1 MIPMLASKTTAR
13 NSARRAGPE
22 RRVRAAMSIDR
33 ATEGLVVGRLTAA
46 KEHVV
51 FVKSVVE
58 ASEGLACLFAERG
71 GDLTI
76 ASPVERRAEL
86 RELLIDLASD
96 LGGTFDLPE
105 IEGEAI
111 DRDAMV
117 DAPDARVASAPP
129 IEAQDAR

>member
-1 MIPMLASKTTAR
+1 MLGDKHTTQD
-13 NSARRAGPE
+13 RAKRTGPV
-22 RRVRAAMSIDR
+22 RRVRAALTTDR
-33 ATEGLVVGRLTAA
+33 ATTGLVAGRLVVA

-51 FVKSVVE
+51 FVKGVVE

-111 DRDAMV
+111 DRDAEV